1 MASLTNSRNTP
12 ELADGGRLRIFD
24 VEANTAIYLGAI
36 VAVNSAGHAVP
47 ASATTTTANALRLLG
62 RAEYLVGG
70 VPGQNAINNPGAA
83 GALQVA
89 ARKGVFLYS
98 QDGSISEANLGSVCF
113 ALDDNTV
120 TAADRAN
127 GASVQQYAAAGEVVA
142 IDPAGGVWV
151 DFWHQAQPAA

>member
-1 MASLTNSRNTP
+1 MASLTSSRNTP

-47 ASATTTTANALRLLG
+47 ASATTTAANDLRLVG
-62 RAEYLVGG
+62 RAEYVVGG
-70 VPGQNAINNPGAA
+70 VPGQNALNNPGAA

-89 ARKGVFLYS
+89 VRKGVFLYS
-98 QDGSISEANLGSVCF
+98 QDGSISSANLGSVCF
-113 ALDDNTV
+113 AIDDNTV
-120 TAADRAN
+120 SAADRAN

-142 IDPAGGVWV
+142 IDSTGGVWV
-151 DFWHQAQPAA
+151 DFWHQAQAAA